1 MMLLEAFLQTR
12 TDRFIAAGRAVIAL
26 FALTA
31 IWIDPSQPAGA
42 ADVTYALL
50 VGYLA
55 FAGGILLASRRETL
69 WSAEIGLGSHIVD
82 LAVFSTIMFLTEG
95 ATSPFFLLFTFSL
108 LSATFRW
115 QWKGALWTA
124 VTVLFLLVAIA
135 VVYRAVAPGQPF
147 EVDRFA
153 IRCAHIVVIGAMLVY
168 FGFRQQRSA
177 EEAARLAAWQPDP
190 AVGAD
195 SRSLLAACL
204 DHVANVFAAP
214 RVVLVLQ
221 MQADPWA
228 SVATWEDGTFH
239 LDRLA
244 AGDIDKMVPEALAE
258 ASFMRHASGDMLVAD
273 PRGRVSLGRGEQ
285 TGSVMAGFGLERVLS
300 VPVRSDYAKGRLFI
314 ADKQDFAREEL
325 VLASLVALQIGVLLD
340 RVQVIESAQQSAAT
354 DERLRLARDLHDGI
368 LQTLAGTALQLETIR
383 RLAEQDPASLPARIN
398 EMQSWLLDEQREMR
412 GFISKLRPPGPW
424 VRSGLASEHAD
435 LPALV
440 RALEQQ
446 WGATISLPA
455 EVADV
460 IDSAGMEFHAR
471 QILREAV
478 ANAVRHG
485 GASDIGLR
493 AELDN
498 SALGLR
504 IADNGKGLPVHGRFD
519 ERQCAQGRIG
529 PRSLRERIVSLGGSM
544 VIDSTPAGVT
554 LSITLPLRNTNAA
567 DSDRSD
573 RR

>member
-26 FALTA
+26 FALAA

-354 DERLRLARDLHDGI
+354 EERLRLARDLHDGI

-455 EVADV
+455 EGGGCDRLGRNGVPRPPDP
-460 IDSAGMEFHAR
+460 AR
-471 QILREAV
+471 GRRQRGASRRR
-478 ANAVRHG
+478 VRHRAAG
-485 GASDIGLR
+485 GTGQQRVGPANCRQRKGVACARAIRRAPVCSGPHRSTQPARTHRQPRRVDGHRLDTGRRDIVDYSSVK
-493 AELDN
+493 EY
-498 SALGLR
+498 
-504 IADNGKGLPVHGRFD
+504 
-519 ERQCAQGRIG
+519 ECCRQR
-529 PRSLRERIVSLGGSM
+529 PF
-544 VIDSTPAGVT
+544 
-554 LSITLPLRNTNAA
+554 
-567 DSDRSD
+567 
-573 RR
+573 